1 MLIAVGVFLKHW
13 QMINNIL
20 SFTACAVELYQ
31 VSSLRMIGH
40 HLLCLLNGN
49 YAPIQCDGRY
59 CSCVDEQGT
68 PIGPSVSVQNRNQLR
83 CVGVYQQLH
92 PGMHQFSSN
101 RMIFMLMF
109 FLYN

>member
-1 MLIAVGVFLKHW
+1 
-13 QMINNIL
+13 MII
-20 SFTACAVELYQ
+20 ACAMELYQ

-59 CSCVDEQGT
+59 CSCVDENGT
-68 PIGPSVSVQNRNQLR
+68 PIGPSVSVQNRDQLR

-92 PGMHQFSSN
+92 PGS
-101 RMIFMLMF
+101 
-109 FLYN
+109 FLKHHIT